1 MPSGIVVRGE
11 TMKRQFAIV
20 LLAALLALPASA
32 ARRRSAAPVL
42 DDALS
47 IVFVDAPAA
56 DGSFTAAGGDAWLD
70 VRDVARHAGSHIRG
84 ARVQRRFGIRIVR
97 TAGSASGMATI
108 QARLEST
115 DGRTSMRLDG
125 KLLTEAPVIID
136 THAAIGAVVFHT
148 LEIEIS
154 DAVAPGPIAAAI
166 TWDVTAQ

>member
-1 MPSGIVVRGE
+1 MR
-11 TMKRQFAIV
+11 RQFAIV
-20 LLAALLALPASA
+20 LLAAFLALPVSA
-32 ARRRSAAPVL
+32 ARRRSAAPVV

-97 TAGSASGMATI
+97 TAGAASGMATI
-108 QARLEST
+108 TARLESS

-125 KLLTEAPVIID
+125 KLLTEATVIID
-136 THAAIGAVVFHT
+136 PHAAIGAIVFHT

-166 TWDVTAQ
+166 SWDLITQ